1 MQTFKAINIAFTK
14 RIIKL
19 ELAVD
24 NFEHCLVHNEIFSD
38 SVCTDSGLWY

>member
-1 MQTFKAINIAFTK
+1 MQNFKAINAAFTK

-24 NFEHCLVHNEIFSD
+24 NFKHCLIHTEIFSD
-38 SVCTDSGLWY
+38 